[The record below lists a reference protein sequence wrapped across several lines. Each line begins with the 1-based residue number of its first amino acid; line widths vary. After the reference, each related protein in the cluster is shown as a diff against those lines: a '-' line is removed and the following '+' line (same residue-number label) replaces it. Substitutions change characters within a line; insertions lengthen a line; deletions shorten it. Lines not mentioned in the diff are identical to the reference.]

1 MLPARPAQEER
12 ALPSHR
18 RFLIAEEGGIFLL
31 GCVLLIAWV
40 IFIAVMWRIEHPY
53 WGPMLGMGFTQMLAG
68 RAASIAQAMT
78 TDLPRGLTLGLATF
92 FDTVAA
98 LIYYPILV
106 FSYRN
111 LVERRFFQNRMEQIF
126 ESARKGAERF
136 RKYKI
141 LGVFAFVWLPLWMTG
156 PLVGA
161 IAGYLLGLRGWVSML
176 TVTLSTFCACA
187 TWVYAYDQLFGLV
200 GDVHGLMPVIVTAV
214 IIAVLAGMR
223 IRAGLKAAKKRKRRN
238 DG

>member
-1 MLPARPAQEER
+1 M
-12 ALPSHR
+12 
-18 RFLIAEEGGIFLL
+18 
-31 GCVLLIAWV
+31 GCVLLITAV
-40 IFIAVMWRIEHPY
+40 LMIAGMWRVNHPW
-53 WGPMLGMGFTQMLAG
+53 WGPTLAMGLTQALAG

-78 TDLPRGLTLGLATF
+78 TDLPKSVILGLSTV
-92 FDTVAA
+92 FDTITA
-98 LIYYPILV
+98 LIYYPVLV

>member
-1 MLPARPAQEER
+1 
-12 ALPSHR
+12 
-18 RFLIAEEGGIFLL
+18 
-31 GCVLLIAWV
+31 
-40 IFIAVMWRIEHPY
+40 
-53 WGPMLGMGFTQMLAG
+53 MGLTQAFAG
-68 RAASIAQAMT
+68 RSASIAQAMAAEM
-78 TDLPRGLTLGLATF
+78 PKGVILGLSTL
-92 FDTVAA
+92 FDSLTA

-156 PLVGA
+156 PVVGSV
-161 IAGYLLGLRGWVSML
+161 AGYLLGLRGWVTMV
-176 TVTLSTFCACA
+176 TVGVSTFCACA

-200 GDVHGLMPVIVTAV
+200 DEEAHGIVSMIIIGI
-214 IIAVLAGMR
+214 IIAALAAVR
-223 IRAGLKAAKKRKRRN
+223 IHTGLKAAKKRKEQT
-238 DG
+238 